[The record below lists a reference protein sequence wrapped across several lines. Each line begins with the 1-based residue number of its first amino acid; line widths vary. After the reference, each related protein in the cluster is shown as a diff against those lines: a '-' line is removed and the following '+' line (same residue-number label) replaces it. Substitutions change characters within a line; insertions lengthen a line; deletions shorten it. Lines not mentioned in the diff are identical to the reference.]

1 MGRVVIVT
9 GGTTGL
15 GRAMSLKFKNQG
27 DTVVAGYREQ
37 GERAQ
42 SFQKE
47 TGVSVWPW
55 DVSDCDACARFVE
68 KVASVYGRIDVLVN
82 NAGVTRDTLLH
93 KMSWEAWDWVIRT
106 NLYSVFNM
114 CRWVVPLMCE
124 KRFGRIINIS
134 SVNGVR
140 GRRGQVNY
148 SASKA
153 GILGLSKSLAQEVA
167 TYGITVNAVAP
178 GYSDTAMVR
187 AVPEAVLEKI
197 IQGIPVHRLGT
208 PDEIAEMVSFLASDK
223 AGFITGSTF
232 HVNGGELMV

>member
-1 MGRVVIVT
+1 MR
-9 GGTTGL
+9 
-15 GRAMSLKFKNQG
+15 
-27 DTVVAGYREQ
+27 
-37 GERAQ
+37 
-42 SFQKE
+42 
-47 TGVSVWPW
+47 
-55 DVSDCDACARFVE
+55 
-68 KVASVYGRIDVLVN
+68 
-82 NAGVTRDTLLH
+82 
-93 KMSWEAWDWVIRT
+93 
-106 NLYSVFNM
+106 
-114 CRWVVPLMCE
+114 E

-187 AVPEAVLEKI
+187 AVPETVLEKI
-197 IQGIPVHRLGT
+197 IQDIPVHRLGT

-232 HVNGGELMV
+232 HINGGELMV